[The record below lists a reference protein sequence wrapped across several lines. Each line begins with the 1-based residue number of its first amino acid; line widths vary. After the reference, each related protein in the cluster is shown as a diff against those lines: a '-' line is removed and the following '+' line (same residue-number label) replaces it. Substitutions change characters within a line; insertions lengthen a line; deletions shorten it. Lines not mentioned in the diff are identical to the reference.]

1 MSAVDEFFRALLEDN
16 PGLRPRVGNPDE
28 LASNRLTGI
37 LADLKHRVNDPE
49 SRQESIHGKIITA
62 LNEEAVVSA
71 CLANKAGLNRSEE
84 HTSELQSRPHLVCRL
99 LLEKKKT
106 NKTTSSY

>member
-1 MSAVDEFFRALLEDN
+1 MKDN

-71 CLANKAGLNRSEE
+71 CLANKAGLN
-84 HTSELQSRPHLVCRL
+84 LVA
-99 LLEKKKT
+99 
-106 NKTTSSY
+106 SYEAFCVKMLGLFFT